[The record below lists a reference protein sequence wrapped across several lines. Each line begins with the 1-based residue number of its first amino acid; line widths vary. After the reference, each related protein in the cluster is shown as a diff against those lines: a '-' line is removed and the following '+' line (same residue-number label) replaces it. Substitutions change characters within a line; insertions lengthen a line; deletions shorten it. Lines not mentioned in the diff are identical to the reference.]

1 MEFRL
6 LSYVKESAAPRAGLL
21 VEGQTVLDVER
32 VLTALGTEVGGLCPT
47 SVLSILENWD
57 KVSPREGSRGRCLF
71 S

>member
-47 SVLSILENWD
+47 SVLSILRF
-57 KVSPREGSRGRCLF
+57 PRGKDQGDVAYFLNIG
-71 S
+71 